1 MGKEYSLG
9 RIFAI
14 LALKS
19 QGWQEAKEEGEV
31 VEGNVSTDVRNHGQ
45 MSPGDEFWPPHPT
58 AGLRSPSQAAL
69 GRSFCLVERFK
80 QPPNIFG
87 ASLLATAYLKGEF
100 LYL

>member
-45 MSPGDEFWPPHPT
+45 MSP
-58 AGLRSPSQAAL
+58 
-69 GRSFCLVERFK
+69 
-80 QPPNIFG
+80 
-87 ASLLATAYLKGEF
+87 
-100 LYL
+100 